1 MIYRRYS
8 RLLFSF
14 SVSIALI
21 ALALDPEYDR
31 QHQHHD
37 AEYPRA
43 DTDIRR
49 PAERAVLPLP
59 DHHLFGGLI
68 KGLVIVVPLAEIAF
82 DIVRN
87 GHDCTFDLNGS
98 FRQKER
104 HSWSRFSEVFR
115 TNWKAGIIPSI
126 LFLLCFAA
134 LLKGMIALW
143 NGAVAGTVSWLLFS
157 GAAFIAVV
165 IVGILS
171 VLFPMLSRFEN
182 SLGALLKNTVM
193 LSLSHLPRAIAL
205 GVINSVSLFLCVRL
219 VVPLFFLPGLAALI
233 SSLFIEPMFKPYMG
247 EEK

>member
-1 MIYRRYS
+1 MFRN
-8 RLLFSF
+8 LFAPDSHLMVF
-14 SVSIALI
+14 MGKLTDCIFLSLFFVVCCFGVVTTGASIA
-21 ALALDPEYDR
+21 ALYD
-31 QHQHHD
+31 
-37 AEYPRA
+37 A
-43 DTDIRR
+43 
-49 PAERAVLPLP
+49 
-59 DHHLFGGLI
+59 
-68 KGLVIVVPLAEIAF
+68 
-82 DIVRN
+82 
-87 GHDCTFDLNGS
+87 TFRS

-193 LSLSHLPRAIAL
+193 LSLAHLPRAIAL

-219 VVPLFFLPGLAALI
+219 VVPLFFLPSLVALI

-247 EEK
+247 EEE